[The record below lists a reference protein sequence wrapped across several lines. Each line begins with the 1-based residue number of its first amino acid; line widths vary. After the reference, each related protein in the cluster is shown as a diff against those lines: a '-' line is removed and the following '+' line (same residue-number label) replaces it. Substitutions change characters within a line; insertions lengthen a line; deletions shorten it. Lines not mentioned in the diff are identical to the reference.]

1 MKAGLDSARQF
12 AMKKAVK
19 QIDSP
24 AVLDNRTHTDLFAR
38 AMKDFHRGDFQKA
51 AALFQQA
58 ATGPLLGVNESAQ
71 MYLRM
76 CQQRISQSAMDLNT
90 PEDYYNY
97 AVGLINARKYR
108 EARES
113 LEAAV
118 SAGPQPHFCYAL
130 ALVEGHLGSMDVAAS
145 HLRHAIQM
153 DPALRGLARSDPD
166 FAPLLH
172 HPKLKEAMAAAQGTG
187 G

>member
-1 MKAGLDSARQF
+1 
-12 AMKKAVK
+12 MKKAVK
-19 QIDSP
+19 QIDSLT
-24 AVLDNRTHTDLFAR
+24 VLDNRTHTELFAR

-76 CQQRISQSAMDLNT
+76 CQQRVSQSTVELKT

-113 LEAAV
+113 LETAV

-172 HPKLKEAMAAAQGTG
+172 HPRMKEALAATQGTG